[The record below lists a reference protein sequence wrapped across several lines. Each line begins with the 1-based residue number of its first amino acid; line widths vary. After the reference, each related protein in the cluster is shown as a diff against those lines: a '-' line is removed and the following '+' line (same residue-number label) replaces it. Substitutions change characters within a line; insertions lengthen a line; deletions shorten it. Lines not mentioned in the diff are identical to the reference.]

1 MAQMQERQVNVG
13 RLLSVSLFLI
23 FTLLSLFNVVYMG
36 MQYHGVRRE
45 LIAAKGNQDHLM
57 AQTDGLTQKITSMK
71 DLKDKMIGD
80 MGFVRQ
86 DLPTV
91 EFLAALEG
99 AVPSGVKITRLEIRT
114 GNVMMEGVALDDQ
127 NIITLGAKLD
137 GMKNIVKKV
146 DAPTTTRTA
155 VGNRVAFAFKITCDI
170 RGISEIAASTAALAA
185 ETSED
190 VEAVPGGEAG
200 PQGPVEG
207 TAAQ

>member
-1 MAQMQERQVNVG
+1 MVL
-13 RLLSVSLFLI
+13 LLSVSLFLI

-99 AVPSGVKITRLEIRT
+99 AVPSGVKITRLEIRP

-170 RGISEIAASTAALAA
+170 
-185 ETSED
+185 
-190 VEAVPGGEAG
+190 
-200 PQGPVEG
+200 
-207 TAAQ
+207 